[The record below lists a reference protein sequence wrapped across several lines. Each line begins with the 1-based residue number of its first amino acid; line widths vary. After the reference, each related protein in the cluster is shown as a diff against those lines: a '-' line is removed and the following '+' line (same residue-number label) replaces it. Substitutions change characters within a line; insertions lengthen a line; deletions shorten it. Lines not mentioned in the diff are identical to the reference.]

1 MGTNEKELDIFECM
15 GIETKEDRF
24 TDFIKTLFENDKEFK
39 KALLNMLVEKSEQ
52 KLNKIE
58 DYDDYTI
65 TIRQSFKSKDGKKIV
80 PDIIIS
86 ERETEVALI
95 EVKLFSDEGYEQIKR
110 YNDYF
115 NDKEN
120 HKVAIFFLSF
130 DKNSK
135 LSDKAIL
142 LSWQEDFLKI
152 LEVNNHS
159 NNTTAIGYL
168 KTSLKARLGKYRDAI
183 KEIDKYKKTL
193 ELKHFFEDNGFFI
206 SRNKINYMIN
216 NVIKIKEEYRT
227 NSFVLSSQ
235 QGTYVTDITKIDGWE
250 AELQKEDE
258 YSICNN
264 YNFFVRIE
272 WRNNDENIKAY
283 IHWETCPYITQ
294 NKLSDDYKNAKG
306 KFINEQIS
314 EIIETQSG
322 IVETKKWE
330 IKISNKY
337 QLKIAQAVLCNVE
350 DSIETLEGN
359 LNELLSAADKII
371 NEIISELNDH

>member
-1 MGTNEKELDIFECM
+1 MKTNEKELDIFECM

-86 ERETEVALI
+86 KRGTKVALI

-110 YNDYF
+110 YNDHF
-115 NDKEN
+115 KDKEN
-120 HKVAIFFLSF
+120 NQVAIFFLSF

-168 KTSLKARLGKYRDAI
+168 KTSLIARLK
-183 KEIDKYKKTL
+183 
-193 ELKHFFEDNGFFI
+193 
-206 SRNKINYMIN
+206 
-216 NVIKIKEEYRT
+216 
-227 NSFVLSSQ
+227 
-235 QGTYVTDITKIDGWE
+235 
-250 AELQKEDE
+250 
-258 YSICNN
+258 
-264 YNFFVRIE
+264 
-272 WRNNDENIKAY
+272 
-283 IHWETCPYITQ
+283 
-294 NKLSDDYKNAKG
+294 
-306 KFINEQIS
+306 
-314 EIIETQSG
+314 
-322 IVETKKWE
+322 
-330 IKISNKY
+330 
-337 QLKIAQAVLCNVE
+337 
-350 DSIETLEGN
+350 
-359 LNELLSAADKII
+359 
-371 NEIISELNDH
+371 

>member
-1 MGTNEKELDIFECM
+1 MKTNEKELDIFECM

-86 ERETEVALI
+86 KRGTKVALI

-110 YNDYF
+110 YNDHF
-115 NDKEN
+115 KDKEN
-120 HKVAIFFLSF
+120 NQVAIFFLSF

-168 KTSLKARLGKYRDAI
+168 KTSLIARLKKYSNEI
-183 KEIDKYKKTL
+183 KTIDEREDDLNLKY
-193 ELKHFFEDNGFFI
+193 FFDDNGFLI
-206 SRNKINYMIN
+206 SRNKINYLIN
-216 NVIKIKEEYRT
+216 NIIKINEDYRT
-227 NSFVLSSQ
+227 YSFVLSSQ
-235 QGTYVTDITKIDGWE
+235 QGTYVTDITKKYGWKK
-250 AELQKEDE
+250 ELKEDE
-258 YSICNN
+258 CLICNN
-264 YNFFVRIE
+264 YNFFVRI
-272 WRNNDENIKAY
+272 
-283 IHWETCPYITQ
+283 
-294 NKLSDDYKNAKG
+294 
-306 KFINEQIS
+306 
-314 EIIETQSG
+314 
-322 IVETKKWE
+322 
-330 IKISNKY
+330 
-337 QLKIAQAVLCNVE
+337 
-350 DSIETLEGN
+350 
-359 LNELLSAADKII
+359 
-371 NEIISELNDH
+371 

>member
-1 MGTNEKELDIFECM
+1 MKTNEKELDIFECM

-39 KALLNMLVEKSEQ
+39 IKLLDMLVEKSEQ

-86 ERETEVALI
+86 ERETAVALI

-115 NDKEN
+115 KDKEN
-120 HKVAIFFLSF
+120 NQVAIFFLSF

-168 KTSLKARLGKYRDAI
+168 KTSLIARLKKYSDEI
-183 KEIDKYKKTL
+183 KKIDEGEKDLNLKY
-193 ELKHFFEDNGFFI
+193 FFEDNGFFI
-206 SRNKINYMIN
+206 SRNKINYLIN
-216 NVIKIKEEYRT
+216 NIIKINEDYRT
-227 NSFVLSSQ
+227 DSFVLSSQ
-235 QGTYVTDITKIDGWE
+235 QGTYVTDITKKDGWKT
-250 AELQKEDE
+250 ELQGDQCL
-258 YSICNN
+258 IDNN

-283 IHWETCPYITQ
+283 IHWETCPYITK
-294 NKLSDDYKNAKG
+294 NKLSDGYKSAKE

-330 IKISNKY
+330 IKTSNKY

-350 DSIETLEGN
+350 DSIETLNGN
-359 LNELLSAADKII
+359 LDELLSAADKII
-371 NEIISELNDH
+371 TEIISELNVH